1 MVTTYKQWCERYER
15 DPDTQQARDEYAE
28 FCRQLEIFE
37 TVAEKQKGKRG
48 PKPIHGKP
56 MTAAERMA
64 RTREKRRAKGMR
76 QVWLTREQLAY
87 LQQLQ
92 DFKAAGEPFT
102 DEWANAFFVA
112 MADIEL

>member
-1 MVTTYKQWCERYER
+1 MAATYKQWCERYDR

-28 FCRQLEIFE
+28 YCKQLEIFA

-56 MTAAERMA
+56 MTAAERMQ
-64 RTREKRRAKGMR
+64 RSRAKRQAAGMK
-76 QVWLTREQLAY
+76 QVWLTREQMNY

-92 DFKAAGEPFT
+92 DFRDAGEPFT

-112 MADIEL
+112 MSEIEL

>member
-15 DPDTQQARDEYAE
+15 DPDTQQSKDEYAE
-28 FCRQLEIFE
+28 YCKQLEIFA

-64 RTREKRRAKGMR
+64 RSREKRRLQGMR
-76 QVWLTREQLAY
+76 QVWLTAEQLDY

-92 DFKAAGEPFT
+92 DFKATKEPFT
-102 DEWANAFFVA
+102 TEWADRFFVA
-112 MADIEL
+112 MAEIEL